1 MPLQPGEIVGGYK
14 IIGQLGQGGMATVYK
29 ALHSELDRYV
39 AIKVMH
45 QAHLADPNF
54 TERFRRE
61 AKIIA
66 KLEHPNIVPVYDYSE
81 HKGEPYLV
89 MKFIEGDTFRKQIV
103 EGDFHETVRM
113 LNAIADALAYAHQ
126 RGVIHRDIKPSN
138 LIVDQDQRPYVT
150 DFGLARLVQAGPSTL
165 SQDMLVGTPHYM
177 SPEQAQGSANISPS
191 SDLYSLGVIYYELAV
206 GRVPFTGTTPYAVV
220 HDHIYTPLPMP
231 SLQNPAVPALVEM
244 VLIKALAKDPADRYG
259 STVELAAAFRQAVAE
274 SGFNGG
280 QASIS
285 APSPAARKPASVA
298 PPASVYE
305 GKTTTGP
312 SIPAPVK
319 AGATIKNVATQPM
332 TPPAAQRSGWL
343 WGGIAVIAVLFVIIA
358 FLLIRRPRASETPLP
373 TVAVLLPPT
382 ATRVTEIVPSPTP
395 IVVTATPNRVPPPTN
410 PPPPDQS
417 NDRPQPSDRPNDRPQ
432 PPEGRPP
439 DIKLYTVPELTRAQ
453 AQQVLNNNPDDPI
466 NRLALVRAL
475 WQANR
480 MEEALRNLQDGL
492 RNTDD
497 PFSYLLT
504 AASIAKQTGNNNIAI
519 MIYVQSLNHAQ
530 LDPRAYAAVR
540 ALAGEA
546 LYQMA
551 LNPQGI
557 NVVELQRA
565 AARAPEP
572 DRTGFFDITL
582 ARLHLSL
589 KNRRLAEGT
598 LSRLSPEARQL
609 AESQLVKAEIEQAQ
623 NNNDQAKSILRN
635 ILAQSEIPE
644 WVKKRAADI
653 LKTLGA

>member
-1 MPLQPGEIVGGYK
+1 M
-14 IIGQLGQGGMATVYK
+14 
-29 ALHSELDRYV
+29 
-39 AIKVMH
+39 
-45 QAHLADPNF
+45 
-54 TERFRRE
+54 
-61 AKIIA
+61 
-66 KLEHPNIVPVYDYSE
+66 
-81 HKGEPYLV
+81 
-89 MKFIEGDTFRKQIV
+89 
-103 EGDFHETVRM
+103 
-113 LNAIADALAYAHQ
+113 
-126 RGVIHRDIKPSN
+126 
-138 LIVDQDQRPYVT
+138 
-150 DFGLARLVQAGPSTL
+150 
-165 SQDMLVGTPHYM
+165 
-177 SPEQAQGSANISPS
+177 
-191 SDLYSLGVIYYELAV
+191 
-206 GRVPFTGTTPYAVV
+206 
-220 HDHIYTPLPMP
+220 TPL
-231 SLQNPAVPALVEM
+231 A
-244 VLIKALAKDPADRYG
+244 AKR
-259 STVELAAAFRQAVAE
+259 
-274 SGFNGG
+274 N
-280 QASIS
+280 
-285 APSPAARKPASVA
+285 
-298 PPASVYE
+298 
-305 GKTTTGP
+305 
-312 SIPAPVK
+312 
-319 AGATIKNVATQPM
+319 
-332 TPPAAQRSGWL
+332 GWL
-343 WGGIAVIAVLFVIIA
+343 WGGIAVIAVLFVVVA

-382 ATRVTEIVPSPTP
+382 ATRVTEIVSSPTP

-453 AQQVLNNNPDDPI
+453 AQQALNNNPDDPI

-519 MIYVQSLNHAQ
+519 MVYVQSLNHAQ
-530 LDPRAYAAVR
+530 LDPRAYTAVR

-546 LYQMA
+546 LYQMV

-598 LSRLSPEARQL
+598 LSRLSSEARQL

-635 ILAQSEIPE
+635 ILAQPDIPD
-644 WVKKRAADI
+644 WVKKRAADL